1 MIKNQILSFIFRW
14 MVSTAAMFICI
25 RLFATFA
32 EGAES
37 LQNSLGFYMLAG
49 LVFSLVNSIVR
60 PIATIFSL
68 PLLLLTLGVFTVILN
83 AAMVALTIWI
93 LPNVSMSFWGAI
105 GSCLTIS
112 LINYLVNITVTDV
125 K

>member
-1 MIKNQILSFIFRW
+1 MIKNQIFSFIFRW
-14 MVSTAAMFICI
+14 LVSTVAMFICI

-32 EGAES
+32 EGSEY

-49 LVFSLVNSIVR
+49 LVFSLVNSVVR

-68 PLLLLTLGVFTVILN
+68 PFLLITLGVFTVILN

-93 LPNVSMSFWGAI
+93 LPNVSMGFWGAI

>member
-1 MIKNQILSFIFRW
+1 MIKNQILKFIFRW
-14 MVSTAAMFICI
+14 LVSTVAMFVCI
-25 RLFATFA
+25 RLFATFSA
-32 EGAES
+32 EAEYLRYS
-37 LQNSLGFYMLAG
+37 WGFYMLAG

-68 PLLLLTLGVFTVILN
+68 PLMLLTLGVFTIILN
-83 AAMVALTIWI
+83 AAMVALTFWI
-93 LPNVSMSFWGAI
+93 LPNVSMTFGGAI

-112 LINYLVNITVTDV
+112 VINFLVNLVVSDV

>member
-1 MIKNQILSFIFRW
+1 
-14 MVSTAAMFICI
+14 
-25 RLFATFA
+25 
-32 EGAES
+32 
-37 LQNSLGFYMLAG
+37 
-49 LVFSLVNSIVR
+49 
-60 PIATIFSL
+60 
-68 PLLLLTLGVFTVILN
+68 
-83 AAMVALTIWI
+83 MVALTIWI

>member
-1 MIKNQILSFIFRW
+1 

-25 RLFATFA
+25 RLFATFE

>member
-14 MVSTAAMFICI
+14 MVSTTAMFICI